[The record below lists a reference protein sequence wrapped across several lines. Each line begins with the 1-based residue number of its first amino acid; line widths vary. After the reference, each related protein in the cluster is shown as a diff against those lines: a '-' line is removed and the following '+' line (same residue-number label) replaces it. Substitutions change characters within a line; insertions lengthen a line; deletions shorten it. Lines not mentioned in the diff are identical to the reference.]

1 MNDTKIL
8 VAEGNKTSQ
17 LLTILRLKH
26 AGIDPKNISQATN
39 GAEVI
44 GKATTEL
51 YSLIIMD
58 LELPVVDSKEA
69 AKIIRDYYKKSAT
82 PETSPKI
89 IACTVLQE
97 TRHDTTLQEMF
108 DDVILHPVE
117 TEEKFITRILN
128 VLNKQGISN

>member
-1 MNDTKIL
+1 M
-8 VAEGNKTSQ
+8 
-17 LLTILRLKH
+17 TILRLKH

-117 TEEKFITRILN
+117 TEENFITRILN